1 MDKSQKGFT
10 LVEAMMVVA
19 IIGLLAAFAIPA
31 YQGYVIR
38 NQVTEGFSLTSD
50 AQAAVTE
57 YYMESGGW
65 PTLEALSSS
74 FEMPQIDGTY
84 TQQVTIDDNI
94 IRITYAAHAH
104 PAIANAEVNL
114 VATDL
119 NGRVTWRC
127 AGSKSIVAKHLPEVC
142 R

>member
-1 MDKSQKGFT
+1 MKKSQQGFT

-38 NQVTEGFSLTSD
+38 SQVSEGYSLTSG

-65 PTLEALSSS
+65 PNLEALAGLYEVPNIS
-74 FEMPQIDGTY
+74 GTY
-84 TQQVTIDDNI
+84 TKHLTIEDNV

-114 VATDL
+114 VATDHD
-119 NGRVTWRC
+119 GSVTWRC
-127 AGSKSIVAKHLPEVC
+127 AGSKSIVAKHLPQVC